1 MATTFNGTPDNDIGD
16 FGYSFMYGNAGN
28 DELQMSVAGYGE
40 IYGGAG
46 DDIVYMHPYTPETF
60 GLVHGDAGSDNA
72 RGGYLEDRVFGDSG
86 NDRVDGGGSND
97 RVFGGKGRDAVHGG
111 DGDDVLHGNG
121 GSESGEIL
129 VPTSS
134 NEVGPPLYSLLPA
147 GLFGEAGNDRLF
159 GDKGK
164 DFLDGGEGNDILV
177 GGRQADVLT
186 GGLGDDTF
194 RFKLKDSK
202 PGAGHTDTI
211 TDFTAGD
218 RIDLS
223 RIDANQHK
231 GGNQAF
237 HYVEDH
243 GFSGKAGELRYAND
257 RLRGD
262 TDGDGKADFQI
273 HVAGAVD
280 LGKGDFVL

>member
-1 MATTFNGTPDNDIGD
+1 MATFNGTPDNDIGD

-40 IYGGAG
+40 IYGGDG
-46 DDIVYMHPYTPETF
+46 DDIAYMHPYTPGTF
-60 GLVHGDAGSDNA
+60 GLVHGDAGNDFV
-72 RGGYLEDRVFGDSG
+72 RGGYLNDSVFGDDG
-86 NDRVDGGGSND
+86 NDWVDGGGGD
-97 RVFGGKGRDAVHGG
+97 DHVFGGKGRDAVSGD
-111 DGDDVLHGNG
+111 DGDDVVHGNG
-121 GSESGEIL
+121 GSDSGEIV

-134 NEVGPPLYSLLPA
+134 NPVGPPMYSAIPTGLY
-147 GLFGEAGNDRLF
+147 GGAGNDRLF

-164 DFLDGGEGNDILV
+164 DFLDGGEDDDILV

-202 PGAGHTDTI
+202 PGAAHADTI

-218 RIDLS
+218 RIDLF
-223 RIDANQHK
+223 RIDANQNK

-243 GFSGKAGELRYAND
+243 GFSGKAGELRYVD
-257 RLRGD
+257 GRLQGD
-262 TDGDGKADFQI
+262 TDGDGRADFLV
-273 HVAGAVD
+273 HVTGAVD
-280 LGKGDFVL
+280 LGKGDFIL